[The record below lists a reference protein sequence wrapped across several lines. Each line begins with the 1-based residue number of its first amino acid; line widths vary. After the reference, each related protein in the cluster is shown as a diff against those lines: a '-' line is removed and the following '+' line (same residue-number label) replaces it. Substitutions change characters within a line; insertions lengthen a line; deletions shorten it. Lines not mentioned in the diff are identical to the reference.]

1 MWEEIETYHEKFHG
15 YGAKLMQ
22 LAKTGRLDEG
32 VAMISEVDKCNEQI
46 QKKEK
51 ELVAL
56 IQSLSNQGIRIFE

>member
-1 MWEEIETYHEKFHG
+1 M
-15 YGAKLMQ
+15 
-22 LAKTGRLDEG
+22 DEG
-32 VAMISEVDKCNEQI
+32 GAMISEVDKCNEQI

>member
-1 MWEEIETYHEKFHG
+1 
-15 YGAKLMQ
+15 MQ